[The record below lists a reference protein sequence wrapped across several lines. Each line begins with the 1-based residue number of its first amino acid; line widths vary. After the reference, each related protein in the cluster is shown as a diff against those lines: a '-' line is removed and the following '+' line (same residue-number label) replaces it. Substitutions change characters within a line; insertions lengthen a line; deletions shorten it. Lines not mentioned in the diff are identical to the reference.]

1 MKNISNIPE
10 KTLSSL
16 VNYFHKSNLVKEVV
30 LYGSRARGTHT
41 DRSDIDL
48 VIRNSRL
55 DRHQLG
61 KLKLDIDNS
70 AIPYMV
76 DLQIY
81 EAIKNPRLR
90 DHIDRVGV
98 VVYSRN

>member
-1 MKNISNIPE
+1 MKNVSNIPE
-10 KTLSSL
+10 KTLDFL
-16 VNYFHKSNLVKEVV
+16 VNYFQTFNLVKEVV
-30 LYGSRARGTHT
+30 LYGSPARGNHT

-70 AIPYMV
+70 DIPHMV

-81 EAIKNPRLR
+81 EAIKNSRLR

-98 VVYSRN
+98 VIYSRN